1 MGLRHRA
8 AMGISEVSDAVII
21 VVSEETGQVS
31 IAHNGRIL
39 RRQDPSR
46 LDVILTA
53 FLENQSAPVTV
64 QSGNVSSTQSSS
76 T

>member
-1 MGLRHRA
+1 
-8 AMGISEVSDAVII
+8 MGISEVSDAVVI

-31 IAHNGRIL
+31 IAYNGRIL

-53 FLENQSAPVTV
+53 FLQNQASPVTV
-64 QSGNVSSTQSSS
+64 QSGNVTNTQSSS
-76 T
+76 S